1 MIVLIALTV
10 VLIVLSIRWY
20 WTKLKVI
27 LNLNIPT
34 LQNFIPI
41 IGHGHKLI
49 GLSAEGI
56 IVYNKIKTIK
66 HLPSPASTIRRT
78 FFYFQNSL
86 LF

>member
-10 VLIVLSIRWY
+10 VIIVLSTRWY

-34 LQNFIPI
+34 FQNFLPI

-56 IVYNKIKTIK
+56 K
-66 HLPSPASTIRRT
+66 HLPSPDLNNKIYSFIFISRTIY
-78 FFYFQNSL
+78 FFE
-86 LF
+86 